1 MLSRKV
7 VINHGCDERVGKET
21 AVGKLFAAVSI
32 PAYREILKIV
42 KENKKFKVDP
52 KNKKR

>member
-21 AVGKLFAAVSI
+21 AVEEFFRGGFHTGI
-32 PAYREILKIV
+32 PGD
-42 KENKKFKVDP
+42 FK
-52 KNKKR
+52 NC

>member
-21 AVGKLFAAVSI
+21 AVEEFFAAVSI

-52 KNKKR
+52 KNNKR

>member
-1 MLSRKV
+1 MDVTKGSVRKLPLK
-7 VINHGCDERVGKET
+7 NF
-21 AVGKLFAAVSI
+21 FAAVSI